1 MKREATDRLGKFF
14 NIQHFPNFSVENWGR
29 SKSTRKQAP
38 GNQGQGI
45 YASTSSFQTPVK
57 GQGNTRR
64 SKRRTLYRNNSQF
77 NTQEEEN
84 YPYSGENQENKH
96 PEFEQHQ
103 QQQKQPYT
111 DKSINDTIALLRR
124 NLQGINIHLGA
135 N

>member
-1 MKREATDRLGKFF
+1 MTPEGLYSSRFMQDGIKNYFTRLEQARKMKREATDRLGKFF

-103 QQQKQPYT
+103 Q
-111 DKSINDTIALLRR
+111 
-124 NLQGINIHLGA
+124 
-135 N
+135 